1 MSKVRTS
8 VTCLLVSNTNQTNG
22 VPNMTQQDRNIAR
35 KEQMIREL
43 ASDLAD
49 LVATGD
55 LTDKQANEWLIAK
68 QDQWFGGDR

>member
-1 MSKVRTS
+1 
-8 VTCLLVSNTNQTNG
+8 
-22 VPNMTQQDRNIAR
+22 MTQQDRNIAR